1 MKRRLILALVGS
13 LIIVSS
19 CGKEED
25 QPDQEFS
32 QEIVAVKVK
41 DTIPLTDP
49 DAKIWKEA
57 PLSVIELKPQ
67 NIIPPL
73 VKEASIKQLRVRAI
87 YNNDY
92 FGMLL
97 EWRDSTKDDIVNV
110 DKFTD
115 QVAIQFPITPENPGS
130 FMMGN
135 KGAPVHI
142 IHWKAIWQRDVEEGY
157 LDVQD
162 IYPNMWVDLYYFKK
176 QPVYTEFT
184 EDGEAKFPKVEEFSP
199 EQNDYNPAI
208 KLRNPVSLVERQV
221 PVEEAFAEG
230 FGTFTTQLHQDA
242 FAWGEYEDGKW
253 KVIIVR
259 PLVSPD
265 SRDAPLP
272 SETMV
277 AFAVWDGSANQVGG
291 QKQYTPWIPLRLQ

>member
-1 MKRRLILALVGS
+1 MTKNIVLALMILG
-13 LIIVSS
+13 IVSS
-19 CGKEED
+19 CGQKD
-25 QPDQEFS
+25 QTPENYS
-32 QEIVAVKVK
+32 NAITAVRVE

-49 DAKIWKEA
+49 DAKVWKKA
-57 PLSVIELKPQ
+57 PIALIELKPQ
-67 NIIPPL
+67 NIIPPIIQ
-73 VKEASIKQLRVRAI
+73 EPSIKQLRVRAI
-87 YNNDY
+87 YNDNY

-97 EWRDSTKDDIVNV
+97 EWEDSTKDELINVN
-110 DKFTD
+110 DFTD
-115 QVAIQFPITPENPGS
+115 QVAIQFPINPENPGS

-142 IHWKAIWQRDVEEGY
+142 IHWKALWQRDVEKGY

-176 QPVYTEFT
+176 IPVYTEFT
-184 EDGEAKFPKVEEFSP
+184 EKEIKFPRVDEFSP

-208 KLRNPVSLVERQV
+208 KLRNPVSLVERQI

-242 FAWGEYEDGKW
+242 FAWGKYENGHW

-272 SETMV
+272 SETVV
-277 AFAVWDGSANQVGG
+277 AFAVWDGSANQIGG
-291 QKQYTPWIPLRLQ
+291 RKQYTPWIPLKLQ

>member
-1 MKRRLILALVGS
+1 MSKGFVLPFIGTLLGMLV
-13 LIIVSS
+13 S
-19 CGKEED
+19 CGKAEEK
-25 QPDQEFS
+25 PIEGFS
-32 QEIVAVKVK
+32 QEIIAIRVS
-41 DTIPLTDP
+41 DTIPLTNP
-49 DAKIWKEA
+49 DAKVWQEA
-57 PLSVIELKPQ
+57 PAVLIELKPQ
-67 NIIPPL
+67 NMIPPIIQDA
-73 VKEASIKQLRVRAI
+73 VIKQLTVRAI
-87 YNNDY
+87 YNDDY

-97 EWRDSTKDDIVNV
+97 EWEDPTKDDIINV

-142 IHWKAIWQRDVEEGY
+142 IHWKAIWQRDIEQGY
-157 LDVQD
+157 LDIQD
-162 IYPNMWVDLYYFKK
+162 LYPNMWVDLYYFKK
-176 QPVYTEFT
+176 QPIYSEFT
-184 EDGEAKFPKVEEFSP
+184 EEGVKMPRVEEFSP

-208 KLRNPVSLVERQV
+208 KMRNPVSLIERQI

-242 FAWGEYEDGKW
+242 FAWGKYEDGRW
-253 KVIIVR
+253 RVIFVR
-259 PLVSPD
+259 PMVSPD

-272 SETMV
+272 AETMV

-291 QKQYTPWIPLRLQ
+291 RKQYTPWIPLKLQ